1 LFSLFPPPFLYIVNA
16 AFTLDEIGKK
26 EAEVLTTFWVL
37 IIPVF
42 LASVTSP
49 PPRQFVPGEVLVKF
63 SPGTKESASV
73 AKANEVSPPDLA
85 ALNPA
90 IEALEAG
97 VGVPLKPKQLS
108 SASWLLL
115 EVRLVALTKQVV
127 QQLRTRKNIE
137 EVRIAPCKLGAPAPG
152 PSGGLVIEFEPASPE
167 AEAVM
172 QKLSKRGGETF
183 DRLISAL
190 EGYVDLPLEAKAI
203 GEDAVSARIDLKAL
217 TLILV
222 KRLKALEEIESAQP
236 NYILTLK

>member
-1 LFSLFPPPFLYIVNA
+1 LFPPPFLYIVNV
-16 AFTLDEIGKK
+16 AFTSDEIGKK

-90 IEALEAG
+90 IEALEGG
-97 VGVPLKPKQLS
+97 VGIPLKPKQLS
-108 SASWLLL
+108 GGRWLLL

-137 EVRIAPCKLGAPAPG
+137 EVRIAPCKLESPAAG
-152 PSGGLVIEFEPASPE
+152 PPPDGLVIEFGPGTPE
-167 AEAVM
+167 AEAVS
-172 QKLSKRGGETF
+172 QKLSNRDSETF

-190 EGYVDLPLEAKAI
+190 EEYVDLPLEAEAI
-203 GEDAVSARIDLKAL
+203 GEDAVSARIDLKVL
-217 TLILV
+217 TPLLV
-222 KRLKALEEIESAQP
+222 KRLKALEQIESAQP
-236 NYILTLK
+236 NYILTFK